1 MNGGI
6 RYFILLLFTASC
18 SSVQLSNT
26 LNDLNKSLGGE
37 APLTTAE
44 VAEGLREALIQGITK
59 GSDRVSQVD
68 GYFKNPDIKI
78 PFPPDAI
85 KAEKTLRDIG
95 LGNEVDRFILTLN
108 RGAEQAAKEA
118 RPIFVEA
125 IRNMTIT
132 DAWAILKGESDAATR
147 YLQRTT
153 SAQLRD
159 KFRPIIQ
166 QALSQVNATRYYSE
180 LINRY
185 NQIPLVEKIN
195 PNLDE
200 YATEKA
206 IEGLFY
212 MIAREEKLIRED
224 PMARTTDLLR
234 RVFGSSK

>member
-1 MNGGI
+1 
-6 RYFILLLFTASC
+6 
-18 SSVQLSNT
+18 
-26 LNDLNKSLGGE
+26 
-37 APLTTAE
+37 
-44 VAEGLREALIQGITK
+44 
-59 GSDRVSQVD
+59 
-68 GYFKNPDIKI
+68 
-78 PFPPDAI
+78 
-85 KAEKTLRDIG
+85 
-95 LGNEVDRFILTLN
+95 
-108 RGAEQAAKEA
+108 
-118 RPIFVEA
+118 
-125 IRNMTIT
+125 
-132 DAWAILKGESDAATR
+132 
-147 YLQRTT
+147 LQRTT